1 MKKSEQEER
10 KPLIDPNNNG
20 EFVHISAKGEDSVP
34 LDPNPPRNEGDI
46 LDIEEILYSMNSFM
60 AVLKPVSV
68 TMLLASLATVYVQN
82 DATNQNNGLSAYEI
96 YDTSS
101 GSGTSASVRLG
112 ESILNSLVIV
122 CVLAAA
128 TFGMVLLYKFRCM
141 KCLVGYMMFSSV
153 MLLGAMGGMVLWTL
167 LDKWQVPMDQYTFF
181 LVLYN
186 FGVVGVIAI
195 FYQKGVPMGITQ
207 SYLVMTS
214 IIMAWQLSRFEEWTG
229 WSLLVV
235 LAFYDLCAVLT
246 PCGPL
251 KALVNLMQE
260 YQEPMP
266 GLLYEAELPA
276 TPQVVRHKTT
286 TTEGIELNP
295 VQLEGS
301 QRKQLQRQGSQ
312 ENMETGRQQTPSSY
326 PSPQPHPQHEL
337 QARVVD
343 EEYDEDEDRSI
354 KLGLGDF
361 VFYSVLVSK
370 AALYGFT
377 TCAACFLVIL
387 SGLGGTLILLS
398 IYKMALPA
406 LPISI
411 FLGVTFY
418 LLTRIVILPYVEMLG
433 SVPVYL

>member
-1 MKKSEQEER
+1 MGSETSKPSSAMKKSEQEER

-186 FGVVGVIAI
+186 FGVVGVISI

-276 TPQVVRHKTT
+276 TP
-286 TTEGIELNP
+286 
-295 VQLEGS
+295 QLEGS